1 MERRLR
7 VMAEIIQ
14 AAGQGYVPCLFH
26 TFTGLYCPGCGGT
39 RAVSALLHGHVLQS
53 FYYHPLVP
61 YAAFAVPAFL
71 LYVIYLKK
79 RNRSCSPVVW
89 KTLLFF
95 GLGILIVN
103 FIVKNYLL
111 LVCGLALL

>member
-1 MERRLR
+1 MERWLR
-7 VMAEIIQ
+7 VLAETIQ
-14 AAGQGYVPCLFH
+14 AAGQGYFPCPFR

-61 YAAFAVPAFL
+61 YAAFTVPAFL
-71 LYVIYLKK
+71 VYVLYHKK
-79 RNRSCSPVVW
+79 RNRSGSPMVW
-89 KTLLFF
+89 KTFLFL

-103 FIVKNYLL
+103 FLVKNYLL
-111 LVCGLALL
+111 LVYGRALL

>member
-71 LYVIYLKK
+71 LYVIYL
-79 RNRSCSPVVW
+79 SCSPVVW

>member
-1 MERRLR
+1 MERWLR
-7 VMAEIIQ
+7 VLAETIQ
-14 AAGQGYVPCLFH
+14 AAGQGYFPCLFR

-61 YAAFAVPAFL
+61 YAAFTVPAFL
-71 LYVIYLKK
+71 VYILYHKK
-79 RNRSCSPVVW
+79 RNRSGSPMVW
-89 KTLLFF
+89 KTFLFL

-103 FIVKNYLL
+103 FLVKNYLL
-111 LVCGLALL
+111 LVYGRALL